1 MTIGLKGHVLGP
13 AFPEGYSNWQ
23 KTDLHDLIDAELI
36 KEPTDKNVVKAIKK
50 VAKEADELV
59 IATDFDRE
67 GELIGLEA
75 LEEMLDANPELGS
88 REGTRD
94 GTLKI
99 KRARYS
105 ALTKE
110 EIERAFSDLDELSYP
125 LANAGAARQDI
136 DLLWGATLTRA
147 VSLATRRF
155 GSNFLSVGRVQSPTL
170 GLIVEREMERRAH
183 VAKPF
188 WELFAKF
195 QHPDGAFEAHHS
207 VDKFWERAEVDAA
220 LAGTSSPGT
229 VKSVTARKNTRKPPT
244 PYNTTAFSTDAS
256 SRLGITPASAMRIAE
271 DLYMDGFI
279 SYPRTD
285 NTVYPSSLPVRE
297 LVSSLVRIK
306 EFSAA
311 SGLLDGELKPTRGK
325 KETTDHPPIYPTQAI
340 HPGALEGPKRRVY
353 ELVVRRF
360 LATFS
365 PPMITES
372 TRADIEAGDAD
383 LLRPRLGR
391 RRPRLRRHLHLRS
404 LLRRGDPGAEEGQS
418 LDLDG
423 EPWIVDKETQPPSR
437 ISQAKLIELMEE
449 RGLGTKATRADII
462 QKLFDRGYVY
472 GNPPIPSE
480 TGIALYEAFKNY
492 VPGMATPEMTA
503 QLEAEMDR
511 IAAGEMTKDDVVGES
526 RDLLHKTWSEIDES
540 NEDLAKVVWKGMDED
555 RILGPCKVCEE
566 AGRKKEDGSP
576 HMLRIIRAKKSGKR
590 FVGCSGWTLDDPD
603 SCDQTFPLPQRGDV
617 FRLEERCSICEPDP
631 APQSRPLP
639 RPPLEPL
646 PQRRLRVDAGD
657 EETPRRARG
666 RQSRQSGDGEKAA
679 ARRQTRNGASHS
691 DPQAQTR
698 QSRRQRLSRPL
709 FISLEGIDGSG
720 KSTQARLLAEALGP
734 QTLSIREP
742 GGTEAAERIREL
754 LADPALD
761 LDPYAELLLFLA
773 ARADLTARVIRPA
786 LEAGRDVVSDRFA
799 DSTVAYQGAA
809 RGLGVGE
816 TISLTD
822 AATDGLWPDV
832 TVLLRVDP
840 ELGVERADGDDR
852 FESEGLDLQRAVAE
866 SYDEIAKIASD
877 RVVVVDGDGTVEE
890 VHERVMDAVKGR
902 WASESREAPSR

>member
-1 MTIGLKGHVLGP
+1 MRLIVTEKNNSAKKIAEALSRGSNAEDKTFKVPFYTWTDDDGSEQMTVGLKGHVLGP

-50 VAKEADELV
+50 LAKEADELV

-88 REGTRD
+88 REGTAD
-94 GTLKI
+94 GTLRI

-110 EIERAFSDLDELSYP
+110 EIERAFGNLDELSYP

-147 VSLATRRF
+147 VSLASRRF

-183 VAKPF
+183 VAKLF
-188 WELFAKF
+188 WEVFAKF
-195 QHPDGAFEAHHS
+195 QHPDGSFEAHHT
-207 VDKFWERAEVDAA
+207 VDKFWEKAEADTA
-220 LAGTSSPGT
+220 LAGTSDPGT
-229 VKSVTARKNTRKPPT
+229 VKAVTARKNTRKPPT

-306 EFSAA
+306 EFSASA
-311 SGLLDGELKPTRGK
+311 GLLEGELKPTRGK
-325 KETTDHPPIYPTQAI
+325 KETTDHPPIYPTQAV
-340 HPGALEGPKRRVY
+340 HPGALEGPKKRVY

-372 TRADIEAGDAD
+372 TRADIEAGDQTYFV
-383 LLRPRLGR
+383 
-391 RRPRLRRHLHLRS
+391 
-404 LLRRGDPGAEEGQS
+404 RGSVVVDPGYAAIYTYARSADEEIPKLEEGQA
-418 LDLDG
+418 LQLEGD
-423 EPWIVDKETQPPSR
+423 PWVVDKETQPPGR
-437 ISQAKLIELMEE
+437 ISQAKLIEMMEE

-472 GNPPIPSE
+472 SNPPIPTE

-492 VPGMATPEMTA
+492 VPAMATPEMTA

-511 IAAGEMTKDDVVGES
+511 IAAGEMSKGNVVGES
-526 RDLLHKTWSEIDES
+526 RELLHKTWTEIDGS
-540 NEDLAKVVWKGMDED
+540 REDLAKVIWKGMDED

-566 AGRKKEDGSP
+566 AGRTKEDGSP
-576 HMLRIIRAKKSGKR
+576 NMLRIIRAKKSGKR
-590 FVGCSGWTLDDPD
+590 FVGCSGWVLDDPD

-617 FRLEERCSICEPDP
+617 FRLEERCSICDRTPRLKVQPFRGRPWNLCLNDDCESMQEMKKRRAEREAAKAAKAAMEKK
-631 APQSRPLP
+631 APPK
-639 RPPLEPL
+639 
-646 PQRRLRVDAGD
+646 GD
-657 EETPRRARG
+657 EDAAPTKAKKTKVKASKADTATRG
-666 RQSRQSGDGEKAA
+666 RKRAKA
-679 ARRQTRNGASHS
+679 GA
-691 DPQAQTR
+691 
-698 QSRRQRLSRPL
+698 
-709 FISLEGIDGSG
+709 
-720 KSTQARLLAEALGP
+720 KS
-734 QTLSIREP
+734 
-742 GGTEAAERIREL
+742 
-754 LADPALD
+754 
-761 LDPYAELLLFLA
+761 
-773 ARADLTARVIRPA
+773 
-786 LEAGRDVVSDRFA
+786 
-799 DSTVAYQGAA
+799 
-809 RGLGVGE
+809 
-816 TISLTD
+816 
-822 AATDGLWPDV
+822 
-832 TVLLRVDP
+832 
-840 ELGVERADGDDR
+840 
-852 FESEGLDLQRAVAE
+852 
-866 SYDEIAKIASD
+866 
-877 RVVVVDGDGTVEE
+877 
-890 VHERVMDAVKGR
+890 
-902 WASESREAPSR
+902 

>member
-1 MTIGLKGHVLGP
+1 MRLIVTEKNNSAKKIAEALSNGSNGADKSFKVPFYTWTDENGDDQMTIGLKGHVLGP

-75 LEEMLDANPELGS
+75 LEEMLDSNPDLGS
-88 REGTRD
+88 REGTAD
-94 GTLKI
+94 GSLVI
-99 KRARYS
+99 QRARYS

-110 EIERAFSDLDELSYP
+110 EIERAFNNLDTLSYP

-147 VSLATRRF
+147 VSLASRRF

-195 QHPDGAFEAHHS
+195 EHPDGTFETHHT
-207 VDKFWERAEVDAA
+207 VDKFWEKAEADAA
-220 LAGTSSPGT
+220 FAGTKAPGV
-229 VKSVTARKNTRKPPT
+229 VKSVTARKNTRRPPT

-285 NTVYPSSLPVRE
+285 NTVYPSSLPLRE
-297 LVSSLVRIK
+297 LVSSLVKVK

-311 SGLLDGELKPTRGK
+311 SGLLEGELKPTRGK

-340 HPGALEGPKRRVY
+340 HPGALDGSKKRVY

-372 TRADIEAGDAD
+372 TRADIEAG
-383 LLRPRLGR
+383 
-391 RRPRLRRHLHLRS
+391 S
-404 LLRRGDPGAEEGQS
+404 ETYFVRGSVVVDPGYAGIYTYARSSDEEIPALKEGQQ

-423 EPWIVDKETQPPSR
+423 QPWIVDKETQPPSR
-437 ISQAKLIELMEE
+437 ISQAKLIEMMEE

-462 QKLFDRGYVY
+462 QKLFDRGYVF
-472 GNPPIPSE
+472 GNPPVPSE

-492 VPGMATPEMTA
+492 VPAMATPEMTA

-511 IAAGEMTKDDVVGES
+511 IAAGEMTKGAVVGES
-526 RDLLHKTWSEIDES
+526 RDLLHKTWTEIDGS
-540 NEDLAKVVWKGMDED
+540 REDLAKVIWKGMDED
-555 RILGPCKVCEE
+555 RVLGPCKVCEE
-566 AGRKKEDGSP
+566 AGRKKDDGSP

-590 FVGCSGWTLDDPD
+590 FVGCSGWTLDDPN

-617 FRLEERCSICEPDP
+617 FKLEDRCSICEQTPRLKVVP
-631 APQSRPLP
+631 FRGRPWNLCLNDDCESMQEMKK
-639 RPPLEPL
+639 RRAEREAAKAAKAAMEKKPPVE
-646 PQRRLRVDAGD
+646 GD
-657 EETPRRARG
+657 EDAPAKPKKAKVKASKADTATRG
-666 RQSRQSGDGEKAA
+666 RKRAKAA
-679 ARRQTRNGASHS
+679 A
-691 DPQAQTR
+691 
-698 QSRRQRLSRPL
+698 
-709 FISLEGIDGSG
+709 
-720 KSTQARLLAEALGP
+720 
-734 QTLSIREP
+734 
-742 GGTEAAERIREL
+742 
-754 LADPALD
+754 
-761 LDPYAELLLFLA
+761 
-773 ARADLTARVIRPA
+773 
-786 LEAGRDVVSDRFA
+786 
-799 DSTVAYQGAA
+799 
-809 RGLGVGE
+809 
-816 TISLTD
+816 
-822 AATDGLWPDV
+822 
-832 TVLLRVDP
+832 
-840 ELGVERADGDDR
+840 
-852 FESEGLDLQRAVAE
+852 
-866 SYDEIAKIASD
+866 
-877 RVVVVDGDGTVEE
+877 
-890 VHERVMDAVKGR
+890 KG
-902 WASESREAPSR
+902 